1 MAPSKLPAAVLWD
14 MDGTIVDTEQYW
26 QTAQL
31 NLLSDHGL
39 PPLTEEQELGMVGS
53 SMADASEF
61 FARLGV
67 RLEPQ
72 AIVDHMN
79 STVMASIL
87 RELDWRPGA
96 LELLTDL
103 HAAGIPNALVT
114 NSTRILAD
122 AVVSTL
128 DAPLFTIVIAG
139 DEVDNGKPHPE
150 PYLRAA
156 EQLGVA
162 PESCIAVEDSRR
174 GLEAARAAGCATI
187 GIPHGQTLE
196 AHHAHLVTHTLEGIT
211 LDELGELV
219 ERVASAAATGQDA
232 QTADDAANRE
242 SEAQL

>member
-1 MAPSKLPAAVLWD
+1 

-31 NLLSDHGL
+31 NLLADHGL

-67 RLEPQ
+67 DLEPDE
-72 AIVDHMN
+72 IVAHMN
-79 STVMASIL
+79 ATVMASIL

-96 LELLTDL
+96 LQLLAAL
-103 HAAGIPNALVT
+103 HAAGVPNALVT
-114 NSTRILAD
+114 NSTRVLAD

-128 DAPLFTIVIAG
+128 DDPLFTIVIAG
-139 DEVDNGKPHPE
+139 DEVENGKPHPE

-162 PESCIAVEDSRR
+162 PEHCVAVEDSRR
-174 GLEAARAAGCATI
+174 GLEAARAAGCATL
-187 GIPHGQTLE
+187 GIPHGQTLDP
-196 AHHAHLVTHTLEGIT
+196 HHAHLVTTTLEGIT
-211 LDELGELV
+211 LEALGDLV
-219 ERVASAAATGQDA
+219 EQVASEAAERQNA
-232 QTADDAANRE
+232 QTADEAADSE

>member
-1 MAPSKLPAAVLWD
+1 MALSNLPAAVLWD

-61 FARLGV
+61 FASLGV
-67 RLEPQ
+67 RLEPGE
-72 AIVDHMN
+72 IVDHMN

-96 LELLTDL
+96 LELLATL
-103 HAAGIPNALVT
+103 HDAGIPNALVT
-114 NSTRILAD
+114 NSTRVLAD
-122 AVVSTL
+122 AVISTL
-128 DAPLFTIVIAG
+128 DRPLFSVVIAG
-139 DEVDNGKPHPE
+139 DEVEHGKPHPE
-150 PYLRAA
+150 PYLLAA

-162 PESCIAVEDSRR
+162 PDRCVAVEDSRR

-187 GIPHGQTLE
+187 GVPHGQTLE
-196 AHHAHLVTHTLEGIT
+196 AHHAHLVTTTLEGLT
-211 LDELGELV
+211 LEALGELIEQASHGEP
-219 ERVASAAATGQDA
+219 ERQNEATASGAADS
-232 QTADDAANRE
+232 E

>member
-31 NLLSDHGL
+31 NLLADHGL

-53 SMADASEF
+53 SMADAAEF
-61 FARLGV
+61 FAGLGV
-67 RLEPQ
+67 ELKPGE
-72 AIVDHMN
+72 IVDHMN
-79 STVMASIL
+79 ATVMASIL
-87 RELDWRPGA
+87 KELDWRPGA
-96 LELLTDL
+96 LELLEAL
-103 HAAGIPNALVT
+103 HAAGVPNALVT

-128 DAPLFTIVIAG
+128 EDPLFTIVIAG
-139 DEVDNGKPHPE
+139 DEVENGKPHPE

-162 PESCIAVEDSRR
+162 PERCVAVEDSQR

-196 AHHAHLVTHTLEGIT
+196 AHHAHLVTTTLEGIT
-211 LDELGELV
+211 LERLGDLV
-219 ERVASAAATGQDA
+219 EQVAGEAERRESA
-232 QTADDAANRE
+232 QTADDAANSE
-242 SEAQL
+242 SGAQL

>member
-1 MAPSKLPAAVLWD
+1 MAPSNLPDAVLWD

-31 NLLSDHGL
+31 NLLADHGL

-67 RLEPQ
+67 DLAPGE
-72 AIVDHMN
+72 IVDHMN

-87 RELDWRPGA
+87 AELAWRPGA
-96 LELLTDL
+96 LDLLGAL
-103 HAAGIPNALVT
+103 HAAGVPNALVT
-114 NSTRILAD
+114 NSTRVLAD

-128 DAPLFTIVIAG
+128 DTPLFAIVIAG
-139 DEVDNGKPHPE
+139 DEVENGKPHPE

-156 EQLGVA
+156 AQLGVA
-162 PESCIAVEDSRR
+162 PERCVAVEDSRR

-196 AHHAHLVTHTLEGIT
+196 AHHAHLVTATLEGIT
-211 LDELGELV
+211 PEALGELV
-219 ERVASAAATGQDA
+219 EQVARETTQRENAHTAA
-232 QTADDAANRE
+232 DAAPAE